1 MGTTKVERSRLV
13 HLIARTLGRLTRRES
28 REEAP
33 PGRQPGPVWCVV
45 ANVVAERP
53 YGEGGK
59 ETRRGTKHFA
69 PGARLYCLPPLWG
82 DGYEK
87 INVVGRH
94 RGSHRYVTMVVRSRW
109 LTNWRAAL
117 VHSPHVVAALAGH
130 WDGSERSK
138 ERAEALVETM
148 SKRTTPEGATVE
160 RPQN

>member
-13 HLIARTLGRLTRRES
+13 HLIARTLGRLRRRES

-33 PGRQPGPVWCVV
+33 PGRPPGPVWCVV
-45 ANVVAERP
+45 ANVVAARP

-59 ETRRGTKHFA
+59 ETRRGTTHFA
-69 PGARLYCLPPLWG
+69 PGAKLYCLPPLWG

-87 INVVGRH
+87 IEVVGRH
-94 RGSHRYVTMVVRSRW
+94 RASHRYVTMVVRSRW

-117 VHSPHVVAALAGH
+117 VYSPHVIAALVGH

-138 ERAEALVETM
+138 QRAEALVKMMRAPTA
-148 SKRTTPEGATVE
+148 PGAGAAE
-160 RPQN
+160 RPQS

>member
-1 MGTTKVERSRLV
+1 MGTTKVQRARLV
-13 HLIARTLGRLTRRES
+13 QLLAQTLTRLRRRES
-28 REEAP
+28 REETRPGP
-33 PGRQPGPVWCVV
+33 PPGPVWCVV

-53 YGEGGK
+53 YGEGGT

-69 PGARLYCLPPLWG
+69 PGAKLYCLPPLWG

-117 VHSPHVVAALAGH
+117 VYSPHVIGALAGH

-138 ERAEALVETM
+138 TRAEVLVETM
-148 SKRTTPEGATVE
+148 LARTAPNVGTVE
-160 RPQN
+160 RPQS